1 MKGLTD
7 TDPEVERIQLEL
19 LRQASPAQRFALM
32 ASWSKM
38 LMQSSYGQILER
50 VADERKAKLE
60 WVRINYA
67 EEVASRL
74 SKHL

>member
-1 MKGLTD
+1 MNN

-50 VADERKAKLE
+50 VADERE
-60 WVRINYA
+60 A
-67 EEVASRL
+67 EI
-74 SKHL
+74 